1 MKLSLV
7 LPICLS
13 FVIISQ
19 AAPMN
24 FDKRRFGVEHTPEAD
39 ATFQEVKDLAQGSDK
54 EAQAGNLSG
63 AMVRALLAK
72 APACDQQDRADEIID
87 LGKEFGGKKLDQ
99 FIAVAKTYRQLE
111 RNTPKAGQP
120 SELCDKKPR
129 NKELEGLTQAQDP
142 TGKVEDPK
150 EVEDPEKEDPEKE
163 DPEKEDPEKEDP
175 EKEDP
180 EKEDPEK
187 EDPEKEDP
195 EKEDPEKE
203 DPEKE
208 DPEKEDPEKEDPEKE
223 DPEKEDPEKEDP
235 EKEDPEKEDPEKE
248 DPEKED
254 PEKEDPEKEDP
265 EKEDPE
271 KEDPGTNVAETDP
284 VGGVK
289 MPKIEKKNDDFIVNG
304 NGFNGNLDAAHSRQ
318 CDVQKNLCFNKFNGG
333 DKSFSGQDCEDQV
346 NKCKEGPPVFA

>member
-72 APACDQQDRADEIID
+72 APACDQQDRADEVID
-87 LGKEFGGKKLDQ
+87 LGKEFGGEKLKQ
-99 FIAVAKTYRQLE
+99 YIKVAQTYRQLE
-111 RNTPKAGQP
+111 RNTPGVGQP

-142 TGKVEDPK
+142 T
-150 EVEDPEKEDPEKE
+150 DPEKEDPEKE
-163 DPEKEDPEKEDP
+163 DPEKEDPENEEEP
-175 EKEDP
+175 ETDGE
-180 EKEDPEK
+180 
-187 EDPEKEDP
+187 
-195 EKEDPEKE
+195 
-203 DPEKE
+203 
-208 DPEKEDPEKEDPEKE
+208 
-223 DPEKEDPEKEDP
+223 
-235 EKEDPEKEDPEKE
+235 
-248 DPEKED
+248 
-254 PEKEDPEKEDP
+254 
-265 EKEDPE
+265 
-271 KEDPGTNVAETDP
+271 NVAETDP

-289 MPKIEKKNDDFIVNG
+289 MPKIQQENGDFIVNG

-318 CDVQKNLCFNKFNGG
+318 CDIQKNLCFNKFNGG
-333 DKSFSGQDCEDQV
+333 DRSFSGQDCEDQV

>member
-150 EVEDPEKEDPEKE
+150 EV
-163 DPEKEDPEKEDP
+163 
-175 EKEDP
+175 
-180 EKEDPEK
+180 
-187 EDPEKEDP
+187 
-195 EKEDPEKE
+195 
-203 DPEKE
+203 
-208 DPEKEDPEKEDPEKE
+208 
-223 DPEKEDPEKEDP
+223 
-235 EKEDPEKEDPEKE
+235 
-248 DPEKED
+248 
-254 PEKEDPEKEDP
+254 
-265 EKEDPE
+265 
-271 KEDPGTNVAETDP
+271 
-284 VGGVK
+284 
-289 MPKIEKKNDDFIVNG
+289 
-304 NGFNGNLDAAHSRQ
+304 
-318 CDVQKNLCFNKFNGG
+318 
-333 DKSFSGQDCEDQV
+333 
-346 NKCKEGPPVFA
+346 